1 MRITLEDVTSKLMPR
16 VSAGRAL
23 AHSEWLTL
31 VKVAECLLSGALQ
44 DVTAEQVADNVEAF
58 LIAGRSR
65 RAWRIRVLLL
75 VIECMPLT
83 THRRTFG
90 SLTIE
95 ERRALVLDKWVEGK
109 HLWRVCSKARNL
121 VILGAYGDKRAA
133 AKTGYVPVNL
143 RARFRDLRNESRPR
157 GVA

>member
-1 MRITLEDVTSKLMPR
+1 MRITLEDVTSKILPR

-31 VKVAECLLSGALQ
+31 VRVAECLLAGALQ
-44 DVTAEQVADNVEAF
+44 DLTPEQVANNVENF

-65 RAWRIRVLLL
+65 RAWRIRILLI
-75 VIECMPLT
+75 VIEHMPLT

-90 SLTIE
+90 ALSIE

-109 HLWRVCSKARNL
+109 HLWRVCSKVRNL

-133 AKTGYVPVNL
+133 AKTGYVPVSL
-143 RARFRDLRNESRPR
+143 RARFQHLNGEAQPR
-157 GVA
+157 GIA